1 MKTDR
6 VRWTVLSPDG
16 VPIAPETYPS
26 EEAARKALA
35 AWCRRF
41 EGQGYYAAVD
51 GRIALADLPGRC
63 RIESDETP
71 DAKFARIA
79 DEIKTNADWRALL
92 AGTHDDE
99 MVALDE
105 IAKKYAGEVWNTG
118 GNIYV
123 AVLPLGPHDALAV
136 TGEVI
141 CHYHNAKATSMSE
154 VFDEPDNDTSQGCVS
169 LCD

>member
-1 MKTDR
+1 MN
-6 VRWTVLSPDG
+6 
-16 VPIAPETYPS
+16 
-26 EEAARKALA
+26 
-35 AWCRRF
+35 
-41 EGQGYYAAVD
+41 
-51 GRIALADLPGRC
+51 
-63 RIESDETP
+63 DETVE
-71 DAKFARIA
+71 AKFARIA

-92 AGTHDDE
+92 AGTYGDE
-99 MVALDE
+99 MVALEE
-105 IAKKYAGEVWNTG
+105 IAARYGGEVWNTG

-154 VFDEPDNDTSQGCVS
+154 VFDEPDNDTSEGCVS

>member
-6 VRWTVLSPDG
+6 VRWTVVSPDG

-35 AWCRRF
+35 AWCGRY
-41 EGQGYYAAVD
+41 EAQGYYASVS

-63 RIESDETP
+63 RIESDEEP
-71 DAKFARIA
+71 AMKFARIA
-79 DEIKTNADWRALL
+79 DEIRTNADWRALL
-92 AGTHDDE
+92 AGTFDDE

-118 GNIYV
+118 GGIYV
-123 AVLPLGPHDALAV
+123 AVLPIGPNDALAV

-141 CHYHNAKATSMSE
+141 CHYHNEKATSMSE
-154 VFDEPDNDTSQGCVS
+154 VFDEPDNDTSEGMVS
-169 LCD
+169 LID